1 MNTDGEQGLEVELNV
16 RAEDRKKKNLDQVL
30 DKLDL
35 VKALDSA
42 SQSERNELFEAQ
54 RKPQ

>member
-1 MNTDGEQGLEVELNV
+1 MNTAGEQWLEVELNV

-30 DKLDL
+30 SKLDL

>member
-1 MNTDGEQGLEVELNV
+1 MNTAGEQGLEVELNV
-16 RAEDRKKKNLDQVL
+16 RAEDIKKKNLDQVL
-30 DKLDL
+30 SKLDL